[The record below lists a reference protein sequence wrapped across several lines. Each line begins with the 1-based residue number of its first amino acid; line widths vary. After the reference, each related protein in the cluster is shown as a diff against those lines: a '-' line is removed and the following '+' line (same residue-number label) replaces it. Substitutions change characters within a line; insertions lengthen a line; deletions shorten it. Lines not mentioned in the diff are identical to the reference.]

1 MSLNND
7 PLRDT
12 VQMAEEGKIGI
23 ADSEELAEAMLTS
36 SRSVV
41 RTCMQIRPSE
51 HVLIVTDPQCS
62 EVGQSLY
69 EAAAEVTDRVLL
81 MMMPPSHKKGAEPPD
96 PVAELMRQQDVV
108 LIATKSSLTH
118 TRARRNAS
126 RENARIASM
135 PGITSEILS
144 KGGMTADYGA
154 MKKEISGLNSL
165 LRKRTLVRVKSS
177 SGTDFTFTT
186 GARWILEDNGIC
198 NRPGQITNLPTGKVF
213 VLPKE
218 GSANGK
224 IVIDGS
230 LDGKMLDEPV
240 TLLVEEGNV
249 IEISGGSVSEELIS
263 KMDSIRSSVKISQ
276 IDKVGTLAEFGFGM
290 NPRSR
295 LSGNQLED
303 QVVRGSS
310 YVAIGDNS
318 SLGGSSRVGYQ
329 IRGVMVKPTV
339 ELEDV
344 DLVLE
349 GKVTARKR

>member
-1 MSLNND
+1 
-7 PLRDT
+7 
-12 VQMAEEGKIGI
+12 MAEEGESSMTG
-23 ADSEELAEAMLTS
+23 AEELAEAMLTS

-51 HVLIVTDPQCS
+51 HVLVVTDPHCS

-108 LIATKSSLTH
+108 LMATKSSLTH

-144 KGGMTADYGA
+144 RGGMTADYGA
-154 MKKEISGLNSL
+154 MKKEISGLNTL
-165 LRKRTLVRVKSS
+165 LRKRTMVTVKSP
-177 SGTDFTFTT
+177 SGTDFSFVT

-230 LDGKMLDEPV
+230 LDGVLLDDPV
-240 TLLVEEGNV
+240 TLLVEDGIV
-249 IEISGGSVSEELIS
+249 IEISGGASADELIS
-263 KMDSIRSSVKISQ
+263 KMDSVKSSVKVSQ

-295 LSGNQLED
+295 LSGSQLED
-303 QVVRGSS
+303 QVIRGSS

-318 SLGGSSRVGYQ
+318 SLGGNARVGYQ
-329 IRGVMVKPTV
+329 IRGVMMKPTV